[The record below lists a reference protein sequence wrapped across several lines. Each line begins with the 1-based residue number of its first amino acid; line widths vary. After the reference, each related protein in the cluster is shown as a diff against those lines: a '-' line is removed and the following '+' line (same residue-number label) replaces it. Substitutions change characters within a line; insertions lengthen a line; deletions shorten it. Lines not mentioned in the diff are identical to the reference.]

1 MNQIFAGEGG
11 ERWCPAWLLQ
21 TELRAAPA
29 PLHVS
34 RGSQASICSGV
45 LMSSSSPSSQ
55 GDGLAGDRKGWLRIG
70 NMESVYA
77 LGESNFLQEIQGE
90 TL

>member
-1 MNQIFAGEGG
+1 MSSLDFADIAESST
-11 ERWCPAWLLQ
+11 C
-21 TELRAAPA
+21 

-45 LMSSSSPSSQ
+45 LMSSGSPSSQ
-55 GDGLAGDRKGWLRIG
+55 GEGLAGDTKGWLRTG
-70 NMESVYA
+70 NMGSVCA
-77 LGESNFLQEIQGE
+77 LGESNFFQEIQGE